1 MVRPI
6 LFSRRGLWVLGAS
19 QIWES
24 TLLMKK
30 EPSLFAKI
38 FLAMITPWT
47 SQRLWLAITCI
58 LTLVSL
64 FWTAVYYLY
73 SIPPT
78 HVAAFD
84 SMFQT
89 IAWGVVVV
97 VVGYILDMPTLLNGF
112 KREAVA
118 TTANVVNKIMTKEET
133 KVCESVTVTEKAE
146 LSVEKKYADKYA
158 TDESYRPIATVP
170 DLGVEEFR

>member
-1 MVRPI
+1 
-6 LFSRRGLWVLGAS
+6 
-19 QIWES
+19 
-24 TLLMKK
+24 MKK

-64 FWTAVYYLY
+64 FWTAVFYLY
-73 SIPPT
+73 SIPAT

-112 KREAVA
+112 KREAIS
-118 TTANVVNKIMTKEET
+118 TTSNVVQNILSKEEVKIDIQADIT
-133 KVCESVTVTEKAE
+133 YKEE
-146 LSVEKKYADKYA
+146 LERGD
-158 TDESYRPIATVP
+158 
-170 DLGVEEFR
+170 